1 MADPEFRK
9 FIYFPNDYIYK
20 KPQVIY
26 VADVWGTSWRGS
38 ALLRDVEEGR
48 FAFFPMVRCQPYSEE
63 LWTACMQ
70 WLARRDLLES
80 EYRDLMKRGVR
91 TDDQQ

>member
-1 MADPEFRK
+1 MFDK
-9 FIYFPNDYIYK
+9 FIYFPNDVYYK
-20 KPQVIY
+20 KPHVIH
-26 VADVWGTSWRGS
+26 VTEKWGNEWRGAS
-38 ALLRDVEEGR
+38 VLKDAQEGR
-48 FAFFPMVRCQPYSEE
+48 TQFYPMKRCQPYSEE

-91 TDDQQ
+91 HETTDS

>member
-1 MADPEFRK
+1 MPETEFKK

-26 VADVWGTSWRGS
+26 VADKWGNEWRGGPV
-38 ALLRDVEEGR
+38 LKDVEEGR
-48 FAFFPMVRCQPYSEE
+48 FAFFPMTRCQPHSEE

-91 TDDQQ
+91 PDDQH

>member
-1 MADPEFRK
+1 MINK

-26 VADVWGTSWRGS
+26 VAGEWGNSWRGS
-38 ALLRDVEEGR
+38 TVLKDVEEGR
-48 FAFFPMVRCQPYSEE
+48 FAFFPMSRCQPWSDE

-80 EYRDLMKRGVR
+80 EYRELMKRGAK
-91 TDDQQ
+91 TT